1 MHRRSLFALALMAG
15 LLLAPSALASR
26 RLVDVTDRETKEFCK
41 ENPDKCETKI
51 LWLESIMWI
60 IGVAVLLKFVPAGI
74 RYISVKLNPTP
85 LPGERNYKRP
95 ADYE

>member
-1 MHRRSLFALALMAG
+1 MAG